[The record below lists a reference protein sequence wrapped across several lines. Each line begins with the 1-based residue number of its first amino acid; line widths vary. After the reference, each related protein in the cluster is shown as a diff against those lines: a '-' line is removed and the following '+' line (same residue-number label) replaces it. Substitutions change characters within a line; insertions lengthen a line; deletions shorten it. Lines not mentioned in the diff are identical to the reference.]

1 MDIWHGF
8 LSMYPRGWA
17 ANKAGETRKIK
28 QDILSRLEELDR
40 TQEYQQVAGDLWKMR
55 YQLEAYLEQIYHK
68 EETYWQQRGGEK
80 WLLEGDANTA
90 YFHSCANIMGEG
102 EKLGSVH

>member
-40 TQEYQQVAGDLWKMR
+40 TQEYQQGQEIFGKGD
-55 YQLEAYLEQIYHK
+55 I
-68 EETYWQQRGGEK
+68 
-80 WLLEGDANTA
+80 N
-90 YFHSCANIMGEG
+90 
-102 EKLGSVH
+102 